1 MNLLKKIGNSIKKK
15 ITPNENEANESSVDI
30 SNDVTTYIRCLF
42 HDFRGPLNN
51 ISMAV
56 DVLLGSVDKQSQ
68 DFDILKTIKDS
79 CAFMSES
86 LDGFLNLQNKSN
98 SLELIELKYEPFHIV
113 GLIKKIQYILLFNI
127 MNKKIEIK
135 YNIKPLCEW
144 VIGDHKHIQHVLVNL
159 LSNAVKFAKNNSKI
173 MIKLEAKPIVN
184 KKQPVT
190 IYIID
195 ENDWIPADIKSR
207 LFKKYVTSDEDNGTG
222 LGLYICKK
230 IIELH
235 GGTIIHENYRGRTGS
250 DHEMCTT
257 GTTGNLFKIDLE
269 FEMCASGSD
278 KQIKSTK
285 NEQYVKISDR
295 VIDTA
300 IVSELK
306 NPSSNREMMLQPRD
320 TDKYDM
326 LKFTESSNHLLLNA
340 QISSDESLP
349 KKNVT
354 FLQTGNKIKRDSDSS
369 MIRPAEA
376 VSNTLP
382 RPAIIKVFIIDDSNL
397 SRKLMKCMFEQN
409 CNNMKL
415 YEAEDGLDAILKLNS
430 KIQHISLILLDNIM
444 PNITGVL
451 LSKILRGIGYKGLIF
466 GITGNGLD
474 EDINEFTE
482 AGANFVFT
490 KPFNKQKFDKMMY
503 FIQKNGYDTVLNGK
517 VVENES
523 GQLEWQIATV

>member
-1 MNLLKKIGNSIKKK
+1 
-15 ITPNENEANESSVDI
+15 
-30 SNDVTTYIRCLF
+30 
-42 HDFRGPLNN
+42 
-51 ISMAV
+51 
-56 DVLLGSVDKQSQ
+56 
-68 DFDILKTIKDS
+68 
-79 CAFMSES
+79 
-86 LDGFLNLQNKSN
+86 
-98 SLELIELKYEPFHIV
+98 
-113 GLIKKIQYILLFNI
+113 
-127 MNKKIEIK
+127 
-135 YNIKPLCEW
+135 
-144 VIGDHKHIQHVLVNL
+144 
-159 LSNAVKFAKNNSKI
+159 
-173 MIKLEAKPIVN
+173 
-184 KKQPVT
+184 
-190 IYIID
+190 
-195 ENDWIPADIKSR
+195 
-207 LFKKYVTSDEDNGTG
+207 
-222 LGLYICKK
+222 
-230 IIELH
+230 
-235 GGTIIHENYRGRTGS
+235 
-250 DHEMCTT
+250 MCTT

-306 NPSSNREMMLQPRD
+306 NPSSNREMLLQPRD